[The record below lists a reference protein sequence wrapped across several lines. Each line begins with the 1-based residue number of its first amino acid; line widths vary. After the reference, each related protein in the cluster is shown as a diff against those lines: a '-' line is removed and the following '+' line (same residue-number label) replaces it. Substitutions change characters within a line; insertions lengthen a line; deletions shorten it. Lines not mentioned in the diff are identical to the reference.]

1 MPATPTSRL
10 SLAAPIG
17 IDPPSEYRIAITTNA
32 NALDAALL
40 YGQGG
45 IGARPAANT
54 LPNGYIWRATDTK
67 QTWISDGTTWA
78 LIGGRQY
85 HAFTTDDFT
94 SQNPYATVVGSFF
107 VDPSAGE
114 NITLVEVIIHCVTV
128 GSTPSTFSL
137 QTDHAAHGSLV
148 TVSGLGTLSPTTTQ
162 TIVTP
167 SGGALALAS
176 LDRIALVATNAA
188 SGNSL
193 GISITVVTEHSP

>member
-1 MPATPTSRL
+1 MPATPTTRL

-17 IDPPSEYRIAITTNA
+17 IDPPSEYRLAITANA
-32 NALDAALL
+32 NVLDAALL
-40 YGQGG
+40 CSQGLISG
-45 IGARPAANT
+45 RPAAAS
-54 LPNGYIWRATDTK
+54 LPYGYIYRATDTK

-94 SQNPYATVVGSFF
+94 SQNVYASVMGSFC

-114 NITLVEVIIHCVTV
+114 NVTLAEVIIHCVTV
-128 GSTPSTFSL
+128 GSTPSTFAV